1 MFSFKQMKLS
11 IVSLIFFALAGLQNV
26 KAEVFEDTGSLNK
39 YGMPGEID
47 LPIAQDLPDG
57 QFSVSSSLFGGTI
70 RVNLSFQISKNLTGA
85 FRYARVPS
93 SSGDHNGYYWD
104 RSFDLHYLLYQEKN
118 IFPSIALGV
127 RDFIGT
133 GLYSGEYVVATKS
146 LGEKIRFSAGIGWG
160 RFAGKNSFTNIFGIK
175 NRVLEETGRGGTFKV
190 KRFFSGENSPFFSVS
205 YRLNKRFQ
213 LISELS
219 PDIYGNETSTSRG
232 FTRKTDLNLG
242 LKYSIDPSMSV
253 LISLMHGNTFGLTVN
268 MGVNPRNSPYSSG
281 IEPAPMP
288 IFKTKL
294 PSGDL
299 KSERQVFA
307 ESQRLLALEGIE
319 LKELRISKNEIN
331 VNVVN
336 RRYLNQSQMIGRVVR
351 ILSRTSPS
359 EIKSFKINLFDHNSN
374 FFTSEITIERK
385 SFIANELNFDG
396 PETLWSS
403 ISVNNSSKKFFDNN
417 QLDHPKLSWSL
428 YPYLDTMLF
437 DPHAPIRAHIGMELK
452 GRYKFLP
459 MLSMSGS
466 LKQPI
471 AGTLDDVKRGPK
483 PGLPHVRSDFMHYH
497 RDIGSNLYIN
507 YLTLNQFLKPLPNL
521 YAVVNFGILEL
532 MHSGIRSEVIWK
544 NNKKPYGLGLDF
556 ALVQKRGTN
565 GDFQLKNE
573 HYNTYLAS
581 IYYDLP
587 NNWVVKLDAGKYLAG
602 DFGSTISIRRTFNN
616 GWEFGGYATLTDV
629 PFSTYGEG
637 SFEKGLTIKAP
648 INWFTGKKTKSVMN
662 AVIRPITGDG
672 GVKLNL
678 SGEKYLYNVV
688 SEYDQKNI
696 SDNWKRVYR

>member
-1 MFSFKQMKLS
+1 MILS
-11 IVSLIFFALAGLQNV
+11 IVSIICFALAGLQNV

-93 SSGDHNGYYWD
+93 SAGDHKGYYWD
-104 RSFDLHYLLYQEKN
+104 RSFDLHYLLRKEKK

-133 GLYSGEYVVATKS
+133 GLYSGEYVVATKT
-146 LGEKIRFSAGIGWG
+146 LGEKIKISAGIGWG
-160 RFAGKNSFTNIFGIK
+160 RFAGKNSFANIFGIK
-175 NRVLEETGRGGTFKV
+175 NRVQEDIGRGGTFNV
-190 KRFFSGENSPFFSVS
+190 KRFFSGENSPFLSVS
-205 YRLNKRFQ
+205 YRLNKKFQ

-219 PDIYGNETSTSRG
+219 PDSYVHETSSPKG
-232 FTRKTDLNLG
+232 FTRKTDINLG

-253 LISLMHGNTFGLTVN
+253 LFSLMHGNTLGLTVN
-268 MGVNPRNSPYSSG
+268 MGINPRNSPYRSG

-288 IFKTKL
+288 ILQTKL
-294 PSGDL
+294 PSKDL
-299 KSERQVFA
+299 ESERQIFA
-307 ESQRLLALEGIE
+307 ESQKLLALEGIE
-319 LKELRISKNEIN
+319 LKELRMSTNEIN

-351 ILSRTSPS
+351 ILSLTSPS
-359 EIKSFKINLFDHNSN
+359 NIKSFKINLFDHNSS
-374 FFTSEITIERK
+374 FFTSEIMIERK
-385 SFIANELNFDG
+385 SFIANELKFDG
-396 PETLWSS
+396 PESLWSS
-403 ISVNNSSKKFFDNN
+403 FSVNNSSKKFFDDD
-417 QLDHPKLSWSL
+417 QLEHPKLSWSL
-428 YPYLDTMLF
+428 YPYLDTMFF
-437 DPHAPIRAHIGMELK
+437 DPHAPIRYHIGMELE
-452 GRYKFLP
+452 GRYKFSP
-459 MLSMSGS
+459 TLSISGS

-471 AGTLDDVKRGPK
+471 AGTMDDVKRGPK
-483 PGLPHVRSDFMHYH
+483 HGLPNVRSDFMHYH

-507 YLTLNQFLKPLPNL
+507 HLTLNQYLKPLPNL
-521 YAVVNFGILEL
+521 YALVNFGILEL

-544 NNKKPYGLGLDF
+544 NNKKPYGLGLDL
-556 ALVQKRGTN
+556 AQVQKRETN
-565 GDFQLKNE
+565 GNFQIKDE
-573 HYNTYLAS
+573 HFNTYLAS

-629 PFSTYGEG
+629 PFATYGEG
-637 SFEKGLTIKAP
+637 SFDKGLTIKAP
-648 INWFTGKKTKSVMN
+648 INWFTGRKSKSVMN
-662 AVIRPITGDG
+662 AIIQPITGDG

-678 SGEKYLYNVV
+678 SREKYLYNVV
-688 SEYDQKNI
+688 SEYDRKNI

>member
-1 MFSFKQMKLS
+1 MS
-11 IVSLIFFALAGLQNV
+11 ILTIGCFAIAGVKNV
-26 KAEVFEDTGSLNK
+26 NAEEFEDTGSLNK

-47 LPIAQDLPDG
+47 LPIAQNLPDG

-85 FRYARVPS
+85 FRYARIPS
-93 SSGDHNGYYWD
+93 SSGDHKGYFWD
-104 RSFDLHYLLYQEKN
+104 RSFDLHYLLHKEKD
-118 IFPSIALGV
+118 IFPSIAVGV

-146 LGEKIRFSAGIGWG
+146 LGKKIKFSAGIGWG
-160 RFAGKNSFTNIFGIK
+160 RFAGKNSFANIFGIT
-175 NRVLEETGRGGTFKV
+175 NRVIEDEGKVGTFHV
-190 KRFFSGENSPFFSVS
+190 KRFFSGENSPFLSVN
-205 YRLNKRFQ
+205 YRLNKNIQ

-219 PDIYGNETSTSRG
+219 PDSYLNETSSPKG
-232 FTRKTDLNLG
+232 FIRKTDINLG
-242 LKYSIDPSMSV
+242 LKYNIDPSMSV
-253 LISLMHGNTFGLTVN
+253 LFSFMHGNTVGLTVN
-268 MGVNPRNSPYSSG
+268 IGINPRNSPYGSG

-288 IFKTKL
+288 IFKGKL
-294 PSGDL
+294 PSKDL

-307 ESQRLLALEGIE
+307 ESQKLLALEGIE
-319 LKELRISKNEIN
+319 LKELRMSTNEIN

-336 RRYLNQSQMIGRVVR
+336 RQYFNQSQMIGRVVR
-351 ILSRTSPS
+351 ILSLTSPS
-359 EIKSFKINLFDHNSN
+359 FIKSFEINLVDHNSSL
-374 FFTSEITIERK
+374 FISEIVVERK
-385 SFIANELNFDG
+385 SFITNELKFDG
-396 PETLWSS
+396 PDYLWSS
-403 ISVNNSSKKFFDNN
+403 ISVNNSSKKFFDDTH
-417 QLDHPKLSWSL
+417 LDHPKLSWSL

-452 GRYKFLP
+452 GSYKFFP
-459 MLSMSGS
+459 MLSISGS

-483 PGLPHVRSDFMHYH
+483 SGLPNVRSDFMHYH

-521 YAVVNFGILEL
+521 YALVNLGILEL
-532 MHSGIRSEVIWK
+532 MYSGIRSEVIWK

-556 ALVQKRGTN
+556 AQVQKRGTN

-602 DFGSTISIRRTFNN
+602 DFGSTISISRTFNN

-629 PFSTYGEG
+629 PFATFGEG
-637 SFEKGLTIKAP
+637 SFEKGLRIKAP
-648 INWFTGKKTKSVMN
+648 ISWFTGKKSRSVMN
-662 AVIRPITGDG
+662 AVIRPIEGDG
-672 GVKLNL
+672 GARLKL
-678 SGEKYLYNVV
+678 SGDKYLYNLV

-696 SDNWKRVYR
+696 SDNWKRIYR